1 VILLVNGP
9 VPGPSFVFVL
19 RATVGFGLVLQMIPF
34 ARTGNPPS
42 ESMFP
47 LKLAV
52 DAVIVPVVIMEL
64 IDGDV
69 EQITTQVSNANFFQR
84 TFNSSIENLFL
95 LLFEIGLVS
104 LAICT

>member
-19 RATVGFGLVLQMIPF
+19 RVSVGFGLVLQMIPF
-34 ARTGNPPS
+34 ATTGDPPS

-52 DAVIVPVVIMEL
+52 DAEIVPVVIMEL

-69 EQITTQVSNANFFQR
+69 VQTATQVSNANFFQR
-84 TFNSSIENLFL
+84 TFSSSIENLFL

>member
-1 VILLVNGP
+1 MILLVNGP
-9 VPGPSFVFVL
+9 TPGPSFVFVL
-19 RATVGFGLVLQMIPF
+19 RAIVGFGLVLQMIPF
-34 ARTGNPPS
+34 ARTGDPPS

-69 EQITTQVSNANFFQR
+69 EQTVTQVSKASFFQR
-84 TFNSSIENLFL
+84 TFSSSIENLFL
-95 LLFEIGLVS
+95 LLFERELVS
-104 LAICT
+104 LEDCT